1 MWKGL
6 TCMWSKLSNEN
17 GREKGTEEIFE
28 KILAENFPKLIKDV
42 KISSHRLK
50 NSKDKSKEGYT
61 YTHLNTAESQRYWEN
76 YKSSQIEQTKH
87 T

>member
-1 MWKGL
+1 
-6 TCMWSKLSNEN
+6 MWSKLSNEN
-17 GREKGTEEIFE
+17 GREKGTERNIW
-28 KILAENFPKLIKDV
+28 KHIGKNFPKLIKDV
-42 KISSHRLK
+42 RISSHRLK

>member
-1 MWKGL
+1 MRKGL
-6 TCMWSKLSNEN
+6 TCMWSKLSNEK
-17 GREKGTEEIFE
+17 GREKGREEIFE
-28 KILAENFPKLIKDV
+28 KILKENFPKVIKDV

-61 YTHLNTAESQRYWEN
+61 YTHLNTVESQRYWKN
-76 YKSSQIEQTKH
+76 YKSSQKEQNKH

>member
-1 MWKGL
+1 
-6 TCMWSKLSNEN
+6 MWSKLSNKK

-28 KILAENFPKLIKDV
+28 KKLKEKFPKLIKDV
-42 KISSHRLK
+42 KILSHRLK

-61 YTHLNTAESQRYWEN
+61 YTHLNTVESQRYWEN
-76 YKSSQIEQTKH
+76 YKSSQKEQNKH